1 MVRSRFHGLIEPDW
15 RSFFVVVPV
24 EPSPEE
30 IPEAEEYGIV
40 DTITP
45 ATTASTTIEVQWR
58 PIQMR
63 IFHSNESCQLAPILS
78 LLPLFFGERK
88 GA

>member
-45 ATTASTTIEVQWR
+45 ATTASTTIEVIVT
-58 PIQMR
+58 IQNR
-63 IFHSNESCQLAPILS
+63 NRNIFVALKLKMCEI
-78 LLPLFFGERK
+78 
-88 GA
+88 

>member
-1 MVRSRFHGLIEPDW
+1 MGLLSLIGA
-15 RSFFVVVPV
+15 FFVVVPV

-63 IFHSNESCQLAPILS
+63 IFIQMRATNLHPSSLYCPSFLVEGKRHKRQLS
-78 LLPLFFGERK
+78 FE
-88 GA
+88 